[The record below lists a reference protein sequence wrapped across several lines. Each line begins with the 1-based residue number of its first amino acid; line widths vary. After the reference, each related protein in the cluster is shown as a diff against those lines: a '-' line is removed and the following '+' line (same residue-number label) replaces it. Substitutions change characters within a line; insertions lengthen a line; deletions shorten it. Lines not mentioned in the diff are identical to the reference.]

1 MDMEDV
7 GAALRQ
13 AVEEGN
19 LQTVKKLI
27 SQGAHVDEEDKVL
40 AEAFLVWKD
49 NIYLHPA
56 CLWLS
61 GMYSIKLAS
70 ILLVAVKASKKTI
83 AWAAQKCALF
93 PKIV

>member
-56 CLWLS
+56 CL
-61 GMYSIKLAS
+61 
-70 ILLVAVKASKKTI
+70 
-83 AWAAQKCALF
+83 
-93 PKIV
+93 